1 MMRKFSKKLVTMMAL
16 AIILVTAFS
25 VKADAANP
33 VDEITDY
40 TVVVDLRDDGTL
52 DISYDFTWH
61 VVEDD
66 GEALTYVDFGIPN
79 EHVDEIKSRSR
90 DTIDKIEFTDDYHN
104 SDGAYV
110 KILLKDEYY
119 EGDYIHIAF
128 SIHQSY
134 MYRILDDEQQLR
146 YNFTPGWFDE
156 RKIQNLTIKWNAD
169 QVEEVSDGSEM
180 EGSYYVWTKSDLD
193 EGERYPITVY
203 YDRDAYDVNENEQAE
218 DDSLSWLAVVI
229 IIIVIVVI
237 VIAVICAANDGYGGG
252 SGYGGG
258 FFVSSCA
265 HSSCAHSS
273 CACAC
278 ACAGGGR
285 AGCSKKDFYK
295 GSVDVKKLDK
305 ILSRHFWHKLFHR

>member
-1 MMRKFSKKLVTMMAL
+1 MKKNNSKKLVKIIMSFIIVISAILL
-16 AIILVTAFS
+16 A
-25 VKADAANP
+25 VKVRAANP

-40 TVVVDLRDDGTL
+40 TVVVDVREDGTL

-90 DTIDKIEFTDDYHN
+90 ESIDKIEFTDDYHN

-156 RKIQNLTIKWNAD
+156 MKIQKLTIKWNAD
-169 QVEEVSDGSEM
+169 QVEEVSDDYDM

-193 EGERYPITVY
+193 KGERYPITIY

-218 DDSLSWLAVVI
+218 EDSLSWIIVIIVVGVI
-229 IIIVIVVI
+229 IIALVCVFS
-237 VIAVICAANDGYGGG
+237 DGYSGG
-252 SGYGGG
+252 SGHGGG
-258 FFVSSCA
+258 FFYSSCA

-305 ILSRHFWHKLFHR
+305 ILSKHFWHKLFHK

>member
-1 MMRKFSKKLVTMMAL
+1 MKKNNSKKLVKIIMSFIIVISAILL
-16 AIILVTAFS
+16 A
-25 VKADAANP
+25 VKVRAANP

-40 TVVVDLRDDGTL
+40 TVVVDVREDGTL

-90 DTIDKIEFTDDYHN
+90 ESIDKIEFTDDYHN

-156 RKIQNLTIKWNAD
+156 MQIQKLTIKWNAD
-169 QVEEVSDGSEM
+169 QVEEVSDDYDM

-193 EGERYPITVY
+193 EGERYPITIY

-218 DDSLSWLAVVI
+218 EDSLSWI
-229 IIIVIVVI
+229 IVVI
-237 VIAVICAANDGYGGG
+237 VVGVIIIALVCVFSDGYSGG
-252 SGYGGG
+252 SGHGGG
-258 FFVSSCA
+258 FFYSSCA

-285 AGCSKKDFYK
+285 TGCSKKDFYK

-305 ILSRHFWHKLFHR
+305 ILSKHFWHKLFHK

>member
-1 MMRKFSKKLVTMMAL
+1 MKKNNSKKLVKIIMSFIIVISAILL
-16 AIILVTAFS
+16 A
-25 VKADAANP
+25 VKVRAANP

-40 TVVVDLRDDGTL
+40 IVVVDVREDGTL

-90 DTIDKIEFTDDYHN
+90 ESIDKIEFTDDYHN

-156 RKIQNLTIKWNAD
+156 MKIQKLTIKWNAD
-169 QVEEVSDGSEM
+169 QVEEVSDDYDM

-193 EGERYPITVY
+193 EGERYPITIY

-218 DDSLSWLAVVI
+218 EDSLSWIIVIIVVGVI
-229 IIIVIVVI
+229 IIALVCVFS
-237 VIAVICAANDGYGGG
+237 DGYSGG
-252 SGYGGG
+252 SGHGGG
-258 FFVSSCA
+258 FFYSSCA

-305 ILSRHFWHKLFHR
+305 ILSKHFWHKLFHK

>member
-1 MMRKFSKKLVTMMAL
+1 MKKNNSKKLVKIIMSFIIVISAILL
-16 AIILVTAFS
+16 A
-25 VKADAANP
+25 VKVRAANP

-40 TVVVDLRDDGTL
+40 TVVVDVREDGTL

-90 DTIDKIEFTDDYHN
+90 ESIDKIEFTDDYHN

-134 MYRILDDEQQLR
+134 MYRILDDEQQLQ

-156 RKIQNLTIKWNAD
+156 MKIQKLTIKWNAD
-169 QVEEVSDGSEM
+169 QVEEVSDDYDM

-193 EGERYPITVY
+193 EGERYPITIY

-218 DDSLSWLAVVI
+218 EDSLSWIIVIIVVGVI
-229 IIIVIVVI
+229 IIALVSVFS
-237 VIAVICAANDGYGGG
+237 DGYSGG
-252 SGYGGG
+252 SGHGGG
-258 FFVSSCA
+258 FFYSSCA

-305 ILSRHFWHKLFHR
+305 ILSKHFWHKLFHK

>member
-1 MMRKFSKKLVTMMAL
+1 MSFIIVISAILL
-16 AIILVTAFS
+16 A
-25 VKADAANP
+25 VKVRAANP

-40 TVVVDLRDDGTL
+40 TVVVDVREDGTL

-90 DTIDKIEFTDDYHN
+90 ESIDKIEFTDDYHN

-156 RKIQNLTIKWNAD
+156 MKIQKLTIKWNAD
-169 QVEEVSDGSEM
+169 QVEEVSDDYDM

-193 EGERYPITVY
+193 EGERYPITIY

-218 DDSLSWLAVVI
+218 EDSLSWI
-229 IIIVIVVI
+229 IVVI
-237 VIAVICAANDGYGGG
+237 VVGVIIIALVCVFSDGYSGG
-252 SGYGGG
+252 SGHGGG
-258 FFVSSCA
+258 FFYSSCA

-305 ILSRHFWHKLFHR
+305 ILSKHFWHKRFHK

>member
-1 MMRKFSKKLVTMMAL
+1 MKKNNSKKLVKIIMSFIIVISAILL
-16 AIILVTAFS
+16 A
-25 VKADAANP
+25 VKVRAANP

-40 TVVVDLRDDGTL
+40 TVVVDVREDGTL

-90 DTIDKIEFTDDYHN
+90 KSIDKIEFTDDYHN

-156 RKIQNLTIKWNAD
+156 MKIQKLTIKWNAD
-169 QVEEVSDGSEM
+169 QVEEVSDDYDM

-193 EGERYPITVY
+193 EGERYPITIY

-218 DDSLSWLAVVI
+218 EDSLSWI
-229 IIIVIVVI
+229 IVVI
-237 VIAVICAANDGYGGG
+237 VVGVIIIALVCVFSDGYSGG
-252 SGYGGG
+252 SGHGGG
-258 FFVSSCA
+258 FFYSSCA

-305 ILSRHFWHKLFHR
+305 ILSKHFWHKLFHK